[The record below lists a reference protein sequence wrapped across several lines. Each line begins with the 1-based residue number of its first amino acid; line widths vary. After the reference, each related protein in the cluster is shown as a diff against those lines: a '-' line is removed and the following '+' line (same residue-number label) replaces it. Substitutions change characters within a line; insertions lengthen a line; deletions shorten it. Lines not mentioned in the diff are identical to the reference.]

1 MGTDWEQR
9 AVNYLSEVHFR
20 TIKTVA
26 HRPLC
31 PYFASNPTKTIS
43 AEPDHAFLILIPLFL
58 NAPNKTALHTLGG
71 NSASQDKEKKAKKK
85 RFNKSNLF
93 CQQLTSA
100 LLLLLKR
107 HTMERPSEGHGEE
120 LQQTVRKL
128 RT

>member
-1 MGTDWEQR
+1 VGTDWEQR

-26 HRPLC
+26 LRPLC

-71 NSASQDKEKKAKKK
+71 NSASQDKEKKSQEK
-85 RFNKSNLF
+85 
-93 CQQLTSA
+93 A
-100 LLLLLKR
+100 L
-107 HTMERPSEGHGEE
+107 
-120 LQQTVRKL
+120 
-128 RT
+128 